1 MHAFTRR
8 YADVFGNLAPGTASP
23 RLVTKNV
30 SEALARVNRSR
41 PAPSQRRA
49 APIVSPAMMKLTLS
63 ATLVLVFAAAPIS
76 AQVATAEAYR
86 DIGNTLLGRGQTAE
100 AIASYQDALRLR
112 PDFADARRGLGMA
125 YMKLGRHKDAERE
138 FRRLTAA
145 RPRDASAHYDLGC
158 ALSARGRNEDA
169 LMSYREAL
177 RLQPGHAQARIA
189 VVTTLTELGRAG
201 EAIAAL
207 QESPGTDEPFSVTLG
222 RRARAA
228 HAVGKHAEAVLFWTQ
243 ALDTDPGYFDTR
255 AAERVLWDA
264 SVAALTK
271 ARVPATTSRAP

>member
-1 MHAFTRR
+1 MR
-8 YADVFGNLAPGTASP
+8 
-23 RLVTKNV
+23 
-30 SEALARVNRSR
+30 
-41 PAPSQRRA
+41 
-49 APIVSPAMMKLTLS
+49 LTLS
-63 ATLVLVFAAAPIS
+63 AALAIAFAAAPIT

-86 DIGNTLLGRGQTAE
+86 DIGNTLLGRGQTVE

-112 PDFADARRGLGMA
+112 PDFAEARRGLGMA
-125 YMKLGRHKDAERE
+125 YMKLGRPRDAERE

-158 ALSARGRNEDA
+158 ALSARGRHEDA
-169 LMSYREAL
+169 LMSYRETL

-201 EAIAAL
+201 EAIGAL
-207 QESPGTDEPFSVTLG
+207 QESPRADEAPAMTLG

-243 ALDTDPGYFDTR
+243 ALDTDPSYFDTR

-271 ARVPATTSRAP
+271 PRVPATTSRAP

>member
-1 MHAFTRR
+1 
-8 YADVFGNLAPGTASP
+8 
-23 RLVTKNV
+23 
-30 SEALARVNRSR
+30 
-41 PAPSQRRA
+41 
-49 APIVSPAMMKLTLS
+49 MMKLTLS
-63 ATLVLVFAAAPIS
+63 AALALVFAASPTA

-86 DIGNTLLGRGQTAE
+86 DIGNTLLGRGQTAD
-100 AIASYQDALRLR
+100 AIASYKDALRLR
-112 PDFADARRGLGMA
+112 RDFPDAVRGLGMA

-138 FRRLTAA
+138 FRRLTTL

-158 ALSARGRNEDA
+158 ALSARERHEDA

-177 RLQPGHAQARIA
+177 RLQPGHAQARLA
-189 VVTTLTELGRAG
+189 VVATLTDLGRAG

-207 QESPGTDEPFSVTLG
+207 QESPRADEPAPVTFG

-264 SVAALTK
+264 SVAALTN
-271 ARVPATTSRAP
+271 ARVPATTTSRAP

>member
-1 MHAFTRR
+1 
-8 YADVFGNLAPGTASP
+8 
-23 RLVTKNV
+23 
-30 SEALARVNRSR
+30 
-41 PAPSQRRA
+41 
-49 APIVSPAMMKLTLS
+49 MMKLTLL
-63 ATLVLVFAAAPIS
+63 AAVPLVFAAAPIT

-86 DIGNTLLGRGQTAE
+86 DIGNTLLGRGQATE
-100 AIASYQDALRLR
+100 AIASYEDALRLR
-112 PDFADARRGLGMA
+112 HDFPDALRGLGMA

-158 ALSARGRNEDA
+158 ALSARGRHADA

-177 RLQPGHAQARIA
+177 RLQPGHAQARLG

-207 QESPGTDEPFSVTLG
+207 QESPRANEPAAVTLG

-264 SVAALTK
+264 SIAALTK

>member
-1 MHAFTRR
+1 
-8 YADVFGNLAPGTASP
+8 
-23 RLVTKNV
+23 
-30 SEALARVNRSR
+30 
-41 PAPSQRRA
+41 
-49 APIVSPAMMKLTLS
+49 MKLTL
-63 ATLVLVFAAAPIS
+63 AAALALAFVSAPIA

-100 AIASYQDALRLR
+100 AVASYRDALRLR
-112 PDFADARRGLGMA
+112 PDFPDALRGLGMA

-158 ALSARGRNEDA
+158 ALSARGHHEDA

-189 VVTTLTELGRAG
+189 VVTTLTDLGRAG

-207 QESPGTDEPFSVTLG
+207 QESPRADEPASATLG

-243 ALDTDPGYFDTR
+243 ALEIDPAYFDTR
-255 AAERVLWDA
+255 APERVLWDA
-264 SVAALTK
+264 SVAALTN
-271 ARVPATTSRAP
+271 AGAPATTTRAP

>member
-1 MHAFTRR
+1 M
-8 YADVFGNLAPGTASP
+8 
-23 RLVTKNV
+23 
-30 SEALARVNRSR
+30 
-41 PAPSQRRA
+41 
-49 APIVSPAMMKLTLS
+49 PIVSPGMVKLTLV
-63 ATLVLVFAAAPIS
+63 AAVALVFAAAPIA

-86 DIGNTLLGRGQTAE
+86 DIGNTLLGRGQVAE

-125 YMKLGRHKDAERE
+125 YMKLGRPKDAEHE
-138 FRRLTAA
+138 FRRLIAV
-145 RPRDASAHYDLGC
+145 RPHDASAHYDLGC
-158 ALSARGRNEDA
+158 ALSARGRHEDA
-169 LMSYREAL
+169 LVSYREAL

-189 VVTTLTELGRAG
+189 VVTTLTELGRGG

-207 QESPGTDEPFSVTLG
+207 HESPRPDEPASEALG

-243 ALDTDPGYFDTR
+243 ALDIDPGYFDTR
-255 AAERVLWDA
+255 AAERVLWNA

-271 ARVPATTSRAP
+271 VRVPATTSHAP

>member
-1 MHAFTRR
+1 MK
-8 YADVFGNLAPGTASP
+8 NLTFCA
-23 RLVTKNV
+23 
-30 SEALARVNRSR
+30 ALALVFS
-41 PAPSQRRA
+41 A
-49 APIVSPAMMKLTLS
+49 APAI
-63 ATLVLVFAAAPIS
+63 

-112 PDFADARRGLGMA
+112 PDLTDARRGLAMA

-158 ALSARGRNEDA
+158 ALSARGRHEDA
-169 LMSYREAL
+169 LVSYREAL
-177 RLQPGHAQARIA
+177 RLQAGHAQARIA

-207 QESPGTDEPFSVTLG
+207 QESPRADEPASVTLG

-255 AAERVLWDA
+255 AGERVLWDA
-264 SVAALTK
+264 SVAALTN
-271 ARVPATTSRAP
+271 ARVPAPTSRAP